1 MGTVE
6 ISVATYAKETL
17 QALRDCGCLLVAGDL
32 TTANVMTI
40 GWGLIG
46 PLWSKP
52 FFIIAV
58 RPSRYTYEFIERTG
72 EFTVNVLNA
81 GMENIAEYCGSVS
94 GRDVN
99 KFTSMNLT
107 LDSGKQVNS
116 PVIRECRIH
125 YECQVKYKT
134 ELIPAALSPDIAQ
147 KSYANGD
154 YHTLY
159 YGEIVSS
166 YQS

>member
-1 MGTVE
+1 MVPVE
-6 ISVATYAKETL
+6 VPLATYAKETL
-17 QALRDCGCLLVAGDL
+17 RALRDCGCLLVAGDL
-32 TTANVMTI
+32 ITANVMTI

-52 FFIIAV
+52 FFLIAV

-72 EFTVNVLNA
+72 DFTVNVLKP
-81 GMENIAEYCGSVS
+81 GMGNIADYCGSIS

-99 KFTSMNLT
+99 KFKSMNLT
-107 LDSGKQVNS
+107 LDSGKHVNS

-125 YECQVKYKT
+125 YECKVKYKT
-134 ELIPAALSPDIAQ
+134 ELIPPALPADLVA
-147 KSYANGD
+147 KTYANGD

-166 YQS
+166 YLS